1 MFVRSVCDV
10 TACVVVVVLLDIW
23 NEGQF
28 DDDNEDAERLSVSS
42 HSEVAQLEDITGY
55 RSTRAAEGADEI
67 FLPIFADVSP
77 A

>member
-42 HSEVAQLEDITGY
+42 HSEVAQLEDITGH